1 MDSMY
6 WDVFPADDSDS
17 SSDEEDNQ
25 CAPSL
30 EVPCAR
36 CKDRKQLCKR
46 CRRRQQLSSAGARKS
61 SLEKACFPPPRATA
75 PSSSDTPAPVP
86 EVLLPS
92 PDDEAPTPRNGAT
105 APVYAAMYTASPSWM
120 STYTSSTCA
129 TTYTAA
135 HERSQRERAPLLEVA
150 GQQRRRMQPR
160 RPRMT
165 ERRRSSGWQTSE
177 VEGWDEREIEGGG
190 SYWDVEGAR
199 WEEQRIRTPER
210 RAQKRGWQNER
221 VQRAP
226 VVKGAGRRR
235 RWDEQKGDL
244 RWRSRPLVEL
254 LTPRYIYDVLMV
266 QRARLLG
273 MAFISGKGHSRVV
286 FGMAYA
292 RGTGHARGLLC
303 LPAPKDEPSGD
314 GPGVTWGEGIWNGLV
329 RWLWGT
335 EWGLA
340 VDFRNVD

>member
-6 WDVFPADDSDS
+6 FDVFPANDSES
-17 SSDEEDNQ
+17 SSDEEDNE
-25 CAPSL
+25 CTPTL

-36 CKDRKQLCKR
+36 CKDRKHLCKR
-46 CRRRQQLSSAGARKS
+46 CKRRQQISSAGARKS
-61 SLEKACFPPPRATA
+61 SLEKACFPPRAT
-75 PSSSDTPAPVP
+75 SSDASAPVP

-92 PDDEAPTPRNGAT
+92 PDDEAPTPRNGAA

-135 HERSQRERAPLLEVA
+135 HERSQRERGPLLEVA
-150 GQQRRRMQPR
+150 GQHQRRRMQPR
-160 RPRMT
+160 RPRMS

-177 VEGWDEREIEGGG
+177 VEGWDEREIEGAG

-210 RAQKRGWQNER
+210 RAQKRVWQNER

-226 VVKGAGRRR
+226 VKGVGRRR
-235 RWDEQKGDL
+235 KWDEQKGEL
-244 RWRSRPLVEL
+244 RWRSRPLVEP
-254 LTPRYIYDVLMV
+254 LTPRYLHDGVMV
-266 QRARLLG
+266 HRARLLE
-273 MAFISGKGHSRVV
+273 MAFVSGKGHSRVV

-292 RGTGHARGLLC
+292 RGTGHAKGLFC
-303 LPAPKDEPSGD
+303 LPAPKGELSGD
-314 GPGVTWGEGIWNGLV
+314 GSGLTWMEGIWNGLV
-329 RWLWGT
+329 GWLWGT
-335 EWGLA
+335 ERGLA
-340 VDFRNVD
+340 VDLRDID

>member
-6 WDVFPADDSDS
+6 FDVFPADDSES
-17 SSDEEDNQ
+17 SSDEDNE
-25 CAPSL
+25 CVPSL

-46 CRRRQQLSSAGARKS
+46 CKRRQQISSAGARKS
-61 SLEKACFPPPRATA
+61 SLEKACFPPRAT
-75 PSSSDTPAPVP
+75 SSDAPAAVP
-86 EVLLPS
+86 EVLLP
-92 PDDEAPTPRNGAT
+92 PLEDEAPTPRNGAA

-135 HERSQRERAPLLEVA
+135 HERSQPERAPLLEVA
-150 GQQRRRMQPR
+150 GQTRRRMQPR
-160 RPRMT
+160 RPRMN
-165 ERRRSSGWQTSE
+165 ERRRPSGWQTSE

-210 RAQKRGWQNER
+210 RAQKRVWQNER
-221 VQRAP
+221 ALRAP

-235 RWDEQKGDL
+235 KWDEQKGEL
-244 RWRSRPLVEL
+244 RWRSRPLVEP
-254 LTPRYIYDVLMV
+254 LTPRYLYDVLVV
-266 QRARLLG
+266 QRARLLE

-292 RGTGHARGLLC
+292 RGTGHARGLFC
-303 LPAPKDEPSGD
+303 LPAPKYEPSGD
-314 GPGVTWGEGIWNGLV
+314 GSGFMWREGIWTGLFG
-329 RWLWGT
+329 WLWGT
-335 EWGLA
+335 ERGPA
-340 VDFRNVD
+340 IDVRDID

>member
-6 WDVFPADDSDS
+6 FDVFPADDSES
-17 SSDEEDNQ
+17 SSDEEYNE

-46 CRRRQQLSSAGARKS
+46 CKRRQQMSSAGARKS
-61 SLEKACFPPPRATA
+61 SLEKVCFPARAT
-75 PSSSDTPAPVP
+75 SSDTHAPVP

-92 PDDEAPTPRNGAT
+92 PDDEAPTPRNGAA
-105 APVYAAMYTASPSWM
+105 APMYAAMYTASPSWM

-135 HERSQRERAPLLEVA
+135 HERSQRERGPLLEVA
-150 GQQRRRMQPR
+150 GHQRRRMQPR
-160 RPRMT
+160 RPRMS

-177 VEGWDEREIEGGG
+177 VDGWDEREIEGGG

-210 RAQKRGWQNER
+210 RVQKRVWQGER

-226 VVKGAGRRR
+226 VKGFGRRK
-235 RWDEQKGDL
+235 WDEQKGEL
-244 RWRSRPLVEL
+244 RWRSRPLVEP
-254 LTPRYIYDVLMV
+254 LTPRYVHDVVMV
-266 QRARLLG
+266 HRARLLE
-273 MAFISGKGHSRVV
+273 MAFVSGKGHSRVV

-292 RGTGHARGLLC
+292 RGTAHVRGLFC
-303 LPAPKDEPSGD
+303 LPAPKYEPFGD
-314 GPGVTWGEGIWNGLV
+314 GSGYTWREGIWNGLV
-329 RWLWGT
+329 GWLWGV
-335 EWGLA
+335 ERGPA
-340 VDFRNVD
+340 VDLREID